1 MSFEESFLYPLGL
14 LLIGSLVS
22 MFLIPRFSDRYGK
35 KRHELEIKRDL
46 IVKITELDAEWHI
59 LLDDLVYPIED
70 ETENARILT
79 QKKGEL
85 EKKESVVQSLLNL
98 YFSNETLHSKWD
110 TYAQSH
116 PMYWDYLYERKEED
130 LSKLGR
136 FLEDQ
141 KIESLTGEKL
151 DKEIE
156 ERIGKIFEEL
166 LEMIE
171 NSHIRKL
178 SS

>member
-1 MSFEESFLYPLGL
+1 MSFQESFLYPLGL
-14 LLIGSLVS
+14 LLIGSLLS
-22 MFLIPRFSDRYGK
+22 MFLIPRFSDRYGR

-59 LLDDLVYPIED
+59 LLDDLTYPIED
-70 ETENARILT
+70 ETENAKILT

-85 EKKESVVQSLLNL
+85 EKKESVIQSLLNL

-116 PMYWDYLYERKEED
+116 PMYEDYLYERNEED
-130 LSKLGR
+130 LNELAD

-141 KIESLTGEKL
+141 KIKSLIGEKL
-151 DKEIE
+151 DEEIE

-166 LEMIE
+166 LELIE
-171 NSHIRKL
+171 NSRIRKL
-178 SS
+178 NS